1 MKSNF
6 LIEWISELMDSDD
19 YKDTRL
25 IVINEYHIV
34 ISSML
39 QKLKFKSAMKLLDYE
54 LVKWTT
60 DYANNDGSDNLQQDT
75 ECNVIKTLVI
85 FVKKVSAHP

>member
-1 MKSNF
+1 MKSNSLF
-6 LIEWISELMDSDD
+6 NFISTLMDSED
-19 YKDTRL
+19 YKDARL

-39 QKLKFKSAMKLLDYE
+39 QEVKLKSVLKLLDYE
-54 LVKWTT
+54 LVKWAT

-85 FVKKVSAHP
+85 FVEKVSA